1 MRGVWLLLTA
11 VPFLCTVEAG
21 GAETVAPVLAPLPE
35 GDHGIAAKY
44 PDDMGIER
52 DPAVVLHD
60 GFEDCAKSSDLG
72 KKWDI
77 LHDARHMR
85 IAEEPANV
93 HHGKRAVEFVLPQQ
107 QEGRAV
113 AMNKILK
120 EERDVLFLRFYSKY
134 EKGYDHSR
142 GSSHDGGTI
151 AAHYFPNRQAT
162 PGIPADGH
170 NKFLASFES
179 GRRGNP
185 SPGPLNIY
193 CYHAEQGGD
202 YGDDFFPTGK
212 VVASRRPGNPMK
224 KTVSFGPEFVSRPD
238 FIPELDRWCCY
249 EFMVKANTPG
259 RRDGR
264 IACWVDG
271 KLIADFPNM
280 RLRDVESLKIDWFAV
295 GVYLRPNTTR
305 TNKKWFDD
313 VVAATSYIGPIVEAK
328 KDAPRPGNPQVVP
341 FSRT

>member
-120 EERDVLFLRFYSKY
+120 EERDVLSSASTRNTRRATTTAAAPHMTGGRLRPTTS
-134 EKGYDHSR
+134 
-142 GSSHDGGTI
+142 
-151 AAHYFPNRQAT
+151 
-162 PGIPADGH
+162 
-170 NKFLASFES
+170 L
-179 GRRGNP
+179 
-185 SPGPLNIY
+185 
-193 CYHAEQGGD
+193 
-202 YGDDFFPTGK
+202 TGK
-212 VVASRRPGNPMK
+212 QPRGFPLMAITSSWP
-224 KTVSFGPEFVSRPD
+224 VSRAAA
-238 FIPELDRWCCY
+238 E
-249 EFMVKANTPG
+249 ET
-259 RRDGR
+259 RRR
-264 IACWVDG
+264 A
-271 KLIADFPNM
+271 
-280 RLRDVESLKIDWFAV
+280 R
-295 GVYLRPNTTR
+295 
-305 TNKKWFDD
+305 
-313 VVAATSYIGPIVEAK
+313 
-328 KDAPRPGNPQVVP
+328 
-341 FSRT
+341 